1 MNLKIALAAV
11 TSAIVVTGAMLLAAD
26 PSEGQ
31 TRQQTEPGTLKPAS
45 SFNGI
50 KNTRERSVALFREA
64 GKVIQSP
71 RCMNCHP
78 AGDSPTQT
86 DSMRPHSPLVVR
98 GASGHGAPGLNC
110 NTCHREANF
119 DPAGVPGHP
128 EWHIAPL
135 SMAWQ
140 GKTLGQ
146 ICTQIKD
153 KKRNGNRDMAA
164 LLHHM
169 SEDSLVG
176 WAWNPGGN
184 RPPAPGTQA
193 EFGMLLKAWASSGA
207 HCPS

>member
-1 MNLKIALAAV
+1 MKLSIALAAV
-11 TSAIVVTGAMLLAAD
+11 ASAGVATGAMLLVTG
-26 PSEGQ
+26 PSAGQ
-31 TRQQTEPGTLKPAS
+31 TRQAEATTLRPAS
-45 SFNGI
+45 SFASI
-50 KNTRERSVALFREA
+50 TDTRERSVALFREA
-64 GKVIQSP
+64 GKVIQHP

-98 GASGHGAPGLNC
+98 GADGHGAPGLYC

-146 ICTQIKD
+146 ICTQVKD
-153 KKRNGNRDMAA
+153 KNRNGNRDMAA
-164 LLHHM
+164 LIHHM

-176 WAWNPGGN
+176 WAWHPGDN

-193 EFGMLLKAWASSGA
+193 EFGALIKAWADSGA